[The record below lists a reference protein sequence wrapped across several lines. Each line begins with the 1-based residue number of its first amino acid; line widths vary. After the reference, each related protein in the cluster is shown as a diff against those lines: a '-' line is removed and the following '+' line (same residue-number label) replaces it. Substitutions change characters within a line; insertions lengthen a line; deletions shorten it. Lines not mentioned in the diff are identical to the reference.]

1 MDRNKI
7 IIVAITVIVIF
18 SGLIS
23 FSLLYSIPEKNTPID
38 EKTQAGN
45 PTSTTQDGQGQTS
58 LGTGEKATPTSTL
71 KAGEDMNTSSISYT
85 DLPNDL
91 FSEDFTWQKPE
102 EIAKQGMVVENFSPC
117 GEYLDMGCEWYLES
131 DTTYLQIAKFSYKQ
145 QTGSIF
151 FIRSLGY
158 PELGTGYKR
167 DYFFVNF
174 DNRITLL
181 EKNGAQLNNTDSLNK
196 LKFFVDKN
204 LLLPT
209 NVAAPKILDVKG
221 KQKLYLENEY
231 EETILSGGTKI
242 AFSDNKDIW
251 DFDDFFVTYT
261 NNIEGI
267 QPVKYNIRL
276 PKIFNLDNNK
286 KYNIDTYDST
296 RISGCG
302 GRTIDII
309 SKSKESGLEK
319 IGKADDGNI
328 IYKFTNISEGSEENE
343 LLNNY
348 NGYQENTNQPTTT
361 FDKFLATNPI
371 IIMKDGFDRYIKFTK
386 KDYLVNLAECG
397 KPVIYLYP
405 TKDTKVNVQVK
416 PNGGLTKVD
425 PFYPTNGW
433 LVNAKP
439 NGELT
444 NTDGQNYPYLF
455 WEGNA
460 YDMKVPSEGFVLSRE
475 NIKRDMT
482 KLLAK
487 LGLNQKETSDFLEF
501 WQIKLEE
508 KPYVFVTFVSQ
519 TDFDKV
525 APLNIS
531 PRPDKTIRVFMD
543 YQPLDVRY
551 SVRPLKIETPTR
563 TGFTV
568 VEWGGRLHQ

>member
-7 IIVAITVIVIF
+7 IIVAITVIVVF

-23 FSLLYSIPEKNTPID
+23 FSLLYSMPEKNISTK
-38 EKTQAGN
+38 EKSQTDDIV
-45 PTSTTQDGQGQTS
+45 STTQTGQEKTNVK
-58 LGTGEKATPTSTL
+58 TGEEVTPTSTL
-71 KAGEDMNTSSISYT
+71 KAGEDMSTSSIRFT
-85 DLPNDL
+85 DLPKDL
-91 FSEDFTWQKPE
+91 FSENFTWQKPE
-102 EIAKQGMVVENFSPC
+102 EIAKQGIVVENYSPC
-117 GEYLDMGCEWYLES
+117 GEDSGMGCEWYKES
-131 DTTYLQIAKFSYKQ
+131 ETIYSQIAKFSYKQ
-145 QTGSIF
+145 QEGTVF
-151 FIRSLGY
+151 FNQLSGDFGY
-158 PELGTGYKR
+158 SN

-174 DNRITLL
+174 NNQITLL
-181 EKNGAQLNNTDSLNK
+181 ESNSAPLNDTDGLNK
-196 LKFFVDKN
+196 PKFFVDKN
-204 LLLPT
+204 LLLPINT
-209 NVAAPKILDVKG
+209 NAPKELNVKG

-231 EETILSGGTKI
+231 NETVLGGGKKI
-242 AFSDNKDIW
+242 AYSDNKDIW
-251 DFDDFFVTYT
+251 DFNDFFVTYT
-261 NNIEGI
+261 NNVEGI
-267 QPVKYNIRL
+267 QPVKYNIKL

-286 KYNIDTYDST
+286 KYNVDAYDST
-296 RISGCG
+296 RVSRCG
-302 GRTIDII
+302 GRSIDII
-309 SKSKESGLEK
+309 SNPKEGELEK

-328 IYKFTNISEGSEENE
+328 IYKLKNIADGSEESE
-343 LLNNY
+343 LLKNY
-348 NGYQENTNQPTTT
+348 NGFQENTNQPTTT
-361 FDKFLATNPI
+361 FDKFLSANPI
-371 IIMKDGFDRYIKFTK
+371 IIMKDGFDRYIRFTK
-386 KDYLVNLAECG
+386 KDFVVSLAECG

-425 PFYPTNGW
+425 PLYPANGW

-460 YDMKVPSEGFVLSRE
+460 YDMKVPTDGFVLSRE

-482 KLLAK
+482 KLLAR
-487 LGLNQKETSDFLEF
+487 LGLNQKETTDFLEF

-551 SVRPLKIETPTR
+551 SVRPLIIETPTR

>member
-7 IIVAITVIVIF
+7 IIVAITVIVVF

-23 FSLLYSIPEKNTPID
+23 FSLLYSMPEKNISTK
-38 EKTQAGN
+38 EKSQTDDIASATQ
-45 PTSTTQDGQGQTS
+45 TGQEQTNVK
-58 LGTGEKATPTSTL
+58 TGEEVTPTSTL
-71 KAGEDMNTSSISYT
+71 KAGEDMSTSSIKYT
-85 DLPNDL
+85 ELPKDL
-91 FSEDFTWQKPE
+91 FSENFTWQKPE
-102 EIAKQGMVVENFSPC
+102 EIAKQGMVVENYSPC
-117 GEYLDMGCEWYLES
+117 GKDFDMGCEEFQEK
-131 DTTYLQIAKFSYKQ
+131 DTKYYQIANFSYKQ
-145 QTGSIF
+145 QNGTVF
-151 FIRSLGY
+151 FNQLSGDLGY
-158 PELGTGYKR
+158 SN

-174 DNRITLL
+174 NDQITLL
-181 EKNGAQLNNTDSLNK
+181 GNNSFPLNDADGLNK
-196 LKFFVDKN
+196 PMFFVDKY
-204 LLLPT
+204 LLLPL
-209 NVAAPKILDVKG
+209 NPSAPKILDVKG

-251 DFDDFFVTYT
+251 DFDDYFVTYT

-286 KYNIDTYDST
+286 KYNVDTYDST

-328 IYKFTNISEGSEENE
+328 IYKFTNISEGSEESE

-371 IIMKDGFDRYIKFTK
+371 IIMKDGFGRYIKFTK

-444 NTDGQNYPYLF
+444 NSDGQKYPYLF

-482 KLLAK
+482 KLLAR
-487 LGLNQKETSDFLEF
+487 LGLNQKETTDFLEF

-551 SVRPLKIETPTR
+551 SVRPLIIETPTR

>member
-221 KQKLYLENEY
+221 KQKL
-231 EETILSGGTKI
+231 
-242 AFSDNKDIW
+242 
-251 DFDDFFVTYT
+251 
-261 NNIEGI
+261 
-267 QPVKYNIRL
+267 
-276 PKIFNLDNNK
+276 
-286 KYNIDTYDST
+286 
-296 RISGCG
+296 
-302 GRTIDII
+302 
-309 SKSKESGLEK
+309 
-319 IGKADDGNI
+319 
-328 IYKFTNISEGSEENE
+328 
-343 LLNNY
+343 
-348 NGYQENTNQPTTT
+348 
-361 FDKFLATNPI
+361 
-371 IIMKDGFDRYIKFTK
+371 
-386 KDYLVNLAECG
+386 
-397 KPVIYLYP
+397 
-405 TKDTKVNVQVK
+405 
-416 PNGGLTKVD
+416 
-425 PFYPTNGW
+425 
-433 LVNAKP
+433 
-439 NGELT
+439 
-444 NTDGQNYPYLF
+444 
-455 WEGNA
+455 
-460 YDMKVPSEGFVLSRE
+460 
-475 NIKRDMT
+475 
-482 KLLAK
+482 
-487 LGLNQKETSDFLEF
+487 
-501 WQIKLEE
+501 
-508 KPYVFVTFVSQ
+508 
-519 TDFDKV
+519 
-525 APLNIS
+525 
-531 PRPDKTIRVFMD
+531 
-543 YQPLDVRY
+543 
-551 SVRPLKIETPTR
+551 
-563 TGFTV
+563 
-568 VEWGGRLHQ
+568 

>member
-131 DTTYLQIAKFSYKQ
+131 DTTCLQIAKFSYKQ

-167 DYFFVNF
+167 DYFFVN
-174 DNRITLL
+174 
-181 EKNGAQLNNTDSLNK
+181 
-196 LKFFVDKN
+196 
-204 LLLPT
+204 
-209 NVAAPKILDVKG
+209 
-221 KQKLYLENEY
+221 
-231 EETILSGGTKI
+231 
-242 AFSDNKDIW
+242 
-251 DFDDFFVTYT
+251 YT

-328 IYKFTNISEGSEENE
+328 IYKFTNISEGSEESE

>member
-7 IIVAITVIVIF
+7 IIVAITVIVVF

-23 FSLLYSIPEKNTPID
+23 FSLLYSMPEKNISTK
-38 EKTQAGN
+38 EKSQTDDIV
-45 PTSTTQDGQGQTS
+45 STTQTGQEKTNVK
-58 LGTGEKATPTSTL
+58 TGEEVTPTSTL
-71 KAGEDMNTSSISYT
+71 KAGEDMSTSSIRFT
-85 DLPNDL
+85 DLPKDL
-91 FSEDFTWQKPE
+91 FSENFTWQKPE
-102 EIAKQGMVVENFSPC
+102 EIAKQGIVVENYSPC
-117 GEYLDMGCEWYLES
+117 GEDSGMGCEWYKES
-131 DTTYLQIAKFSYKQ
+131 ETIYSQIAKFSYKQ
-145 QTGSIF
+145 QEGTVF
-151 FIRSLGY
+151 FNQLSGDFGY
-158 PELGTGYKR
+158 SN

-174 DNRITLL
+174 NNQITLL
-181 EKNGAQLNNTDSLNK
+181 ESNSAPLNDTDGLNK
-196 LKFFVDKN
+196 PKFFVDKN
-204 LLLPT
+204 LLLPINT
-209 NVAAPKILDVKG
+209 NAPKELNVKG

-231 EETILSGGTKI
+231 NETVLGGGKKI
-242 AFSDNKDIW
+242 AYSDNKDIW
-251 DFDDFFVTYT
+251 DFNDFFVTYT
-261 NNIEGI
+261 NNVEGI
-267 QPVKYNIRL
+267 QPVKYNIKL

-286 KYNIDTYDST
+286 KYNVDAYDST
-296 RISGCG
+296 RVSRCG
-302 GRTIDII
+302 GRSIDII
-309 SKSKESGLEK
+309 SNPKEGELEK

-328 IYKFTNISEGSEENE
+328 IYKLKNIADGSEESE
-343 LLNNY
+343 LLKNY
-348 NGYQENTNQPTTT
+348 NGFQENTNQPTTT
-361 FDKFLATNPI
+361 FDKFLSANPI
-371 IIMKDGFDRYIKFTK
+371 IIMKDGFDRYIRFTK
-386 KDYLVNLAECG
+386 KDFVVSLAECG

-460 YDMKVPSEGFVLSRE
+460 YDMKVPTDGFVLSRE

-482 KLLAK
+482 KLLAR
-487 LGLNQKETSDFLEF
+487 LGLNQKETTDFLEF

-519 TDFDKV
+519 TDFDKI